1 MTFFLG
7 VAVHLDIAG
16 PAVSC
21 ERGTS
26 WGVSFLL
33 SLFGKFSLSPVFQKV
48 AVALRSEPL
57 AEKRRKIPSRMP
69 LISPLVSNPPHEGNL
84 NTQWN
89 YLNFLYIITFLY
101 IVKHRLSFW
110 ISSFS
115 GSQFF
120 DESWPDLTEKCFYR
134 KRKFDLILI
143 WHSSLRPTQ
152 WKFFVVVFL
161 RKYFSLIKIYLCE
174 LCDMYY
180 FLVFTAFLV
189 SSLVFIKWKKILPS
203 FRPVWFSIL
212 PFRAFTWHY
221 LRLSGDRIKIVVF
234 PFSILEFLWSDF
246 QTLKSDILIKNSNEL
261 LSPVATTS
269 LNLRS
274 FKP

>member
-1 MTFFLG
+1 M
-7 VAVHLDIAG
+7 HLDIAG

-48 AVALRSEPL
+48 AVPLRSEPL

-120 DESWPDLTEKCFYR
+120 DDSWPDLTEKCFYG
-134 KRKFDLILI
+134 KVKFNL
-143 WHSSLRPTQ
+143 SLTFVSATLAV
-152 WKFFVVVFL
+152 KFFVVVSL
-161 RKYFSLIKIYLCE
+161 RKYFSLIKFIYVNSVTCIIFLFLQHFWLVLSYLLSEKRYCQAFVQ
-174 LCDMYY
+174 CD
-180 FLVFTAFLV
+180 
-189 SSLVFIKWKKILPS
+189 
-203 FRPVWFSIL
+203 
-212 PFRAFTWHY
+212 
-221 LRLSGDRIKIVVF
+221 F
-234 PFSILEFLWSDF
+234 PFYLFERSHDNIYDF
-246 QTLKSDILIKNSNEL
+246 RVIE
-261 LSPVATTS
+261 
-269 LNLRS
+269 
-274 FKP
+274 